1 MHRFAVPLTLVLA
14 LATSGC
20 IVDAQGRT
28 AEGSF
33 SRQLAITG
41 PVTLTVETGS
51 GDVDIRTAE
60 TTSVSVEGRIRAG
73 WGFWDGDGNATD
85 RVEAI
90 ERNPPVVQSG
100 NDIRI
105 DRPRGINNVRISYTI
120 TVPRT
125 STLDLRTGSG
135 DVQVTDVA
143 GPVTVRTGSGDIL
156 VGHVDTDVRLST
168 GSGDV
173 ELDEGRGEIRVAT
186 GSGDVLVRQAG
197 SARADVRTGSGDVEI
212 GRASAAMH
220 VRTGS
225 GGILVEGAP
234 SAEWDFA
241 AGSGDVMVNV
251 PDDAAFDVHAR
262 AGSGPIDIEAVVS
275 TGTRNRREVRGTV
288 RGGGALLSLA
298 TGSGEIRVR

>member
-1 MHRFAVPLTLVLA
+1 MHHLAVLLTLVLT

-28 AEGSF
+28 AEGAF
-33 SRQLAITG
+33 SRELAVTG
-41 PVTLTVETGS
+41 PVSLAVETGS

-60 TTSVSVEGRIRAG
+60 TTTVRVDGRIRAG

-85 RVEAI
+85 RVDAI
-90 ERNPPVVQSG
+90 ERNPPVEQSG
-100 NDIRI
+100 NDVRI
-105 DRPRGINNVRISYTI
+105 VRPRGINNVRISYVI
-120 TVPRT
+120 TVPRA
-125 STLDLRTGSG
+125 SALDLRTGSG
-135 DVQVTDVA
+135 DVEVRDVT

-156 VGHVDTDVRLST
+156 VGHVDADVRLST

-173 ELDEGRGEIRVAT
+173 ELDEGRREIRITT

-197 SARADVRTGSGDVEI
+197 PARAEVRTGSGDVEI

-225 GGILVEGAP
+225 GGILVEGIP
-234 SAEWDFA
+234 SAEWDLV

-251 PDDAAFDVHAR
+251 PQDAAFDVHAR
-262 AGSGPIDIEAVVS
+262 TGSGPIDIESVVS
-275 TGTRNRREVRGTV
+275 TSSRNRREVRGTV
-288 RGGGALLSLA
+288 RGGGALLSLS